1 METSAEERKLE
12 IGPDILKNLNTMRI
26 WTTFLSVLGFILIG
40 LFIIAG
46 IATGMFLTTFS
57 TTKAALGIPE
67 SMVIILLFVSGA
79 ISLFPVVFLFRFSK
93 NIRDAVQNNDQQ
105 KLDRGIRNLR
115 KYFAF
120 IGILVIIAITAYALG
135 LIYAG
140 ASMSFLKG
148 A

>member
-1 METSAEERKLE
+1 METPSEERKLE
-12 IGPDILKNLNTMRI
+12 IDHDTLKNLNTIRI

-57 TTKAALGIPE
+57 TTKETLGIPE
-67 SMVIILLFVSGA
+67 SMVIILSFVAGA
-79 ISLFPVVFLFRFSK
+79 ISLFPVLFLFRFSK

-105 KLDRGIRNLR
+105 KFDRGIRNLK
-115 KYFAF
+115 KYFTF
-120 IGILVIIAITAYALG
+120 IGILVIIALAAYALG

-140 ASMSFLKG
+140 ASMSFLTG
-148 A
+148 S

>member
-1 METSAEERKLE
+1 METSPEERKLE
-12 IGPDILKNLNTMRI
+12 IGPDTLRNLNTIRI

-46 IATGMFLTTFS
+46 IATGMFLTSFS
-57 TTKAALGIPE
+57 TTKATLGIPE
-67 SMVIILLFVSGA
+67 SMVIILLFVAGA

-105 KLDRGIRNLR
+105 KLDRGIRNLK
-115 KYFAF
+115 KYFTF
-120 IGILVIIAITAYALG
+120 IGILVIIAITVYAVG

>member
-1 METSAEERKLE
+1 METPSEERKLE
-12 IGPDILKNLNTMRI
+12 IDHDTLKNLNTIRI

-57 TTKAALGIPE
+57 TTKETLGIPE
-67 SMVIILLFVSGA
+67 SMVIILSFVAGA
-79 ISLFPVVFLFRFSK
+79 ISLFPVLFLFRFSK

-105 KLDRGIRNLR
+105 KFDRGIWNLK
-115 KYFAF
+115 KYFTF
-120 IGILVIIAITAYALG
+120 IGILVIIALAAYALG

-148 A
+148 S

>member
-1 METSAEERKLE
+1 METPPEERKLV
-12 IGPDILKNLNTMRI
+12 IGRENLKNLNTIRI

-57 TTKAALGIPE
+57 TTKASLGIPE
-67 SMVIILLFVSGA
+67 SMVVLLLFVAGA
-79 ISLFPVVFLFRFSK
+79 ISLFPVLYLFRFSK

-105 KLDRGIRNLR
+105 KLDSGIKNLK
-115 KYFAF
+115 KYFIF
-120 IGILVIIAITAYALG
+120 IGILVIIAFAAYALG

>member
-12 IGPDILKNLNTMRI
+12 IGPDTLKNLNTIRI

-46 IATGMFLTTFS
+46 LATGMFLTTFS
-57 TTKAALGIPE
+57 TTKAFLGIPE
-67 SMVIILLFVSGA
+67 SMVIILLFVAGA

-115 KYFAF
+115 KYFTF
-120 IGILVIIAITAYALG
+120 IGILVIIAITVYAVG

-140 ASMSFLKG
+140 ASISFLKG

>member
-12 IGPDILKNLNTMRI
+12 IGSDTLKNLNTIRI

-46 IATGMFLTTFS
+46 IVTGMFLTTFS
-57 TTKAALGIPE
+57 TTKAALCIPE
-67 SMVIILLFVSGA
+67 SLVIILLFVAGA

-115 KYFAF
+115 KYFTF
-120 IGILVIIAITAYALG
+120 IGILVIIAITVYAAG

-140 ASMSFLKG
+140 ASISFLKG

>member
-1 METSAEERKLE
+1 METPSEERKLE
-12 IGPDILKNLNTMRI
+12 IDRDTLKNLNTIRI

-57 TTKAALGIPE
+57 TTKETLGIPE
-67 SMVIILLFVSGA
+67 SMVIILLFVAGA
-79 ISLFPVVFLFRFSK
+79 ISLFPVLFLFRFSK

-105 KLDRGIRNLR
+105 KFDRGIRNLK
-115 KYFAF
+115 KYFTF
-120 IGILVIIAITAYALG
+120 IGILVIIALAAYALG

-148 A
+148 S

>member
-1 METSAEERKLE
+1 METSPQERKLE
-12 IGPDILKNLNTMRI
+12 IGPDTLKNLNTIRI

-67 SMVIILLFVSGA
+67 SMVVILLFVAGA

-105 KLDRGIRNLR
+105 KLDRGIRNL
-115 KYFAF
+115 KKHFTF
-120 IGILVIIAITAYALG
+120 IGILVIIAITVYAVG

-140 ASMSFLKG
+140 ASISFLKG

>member
-1 METSAEERKLE
+1 METSSEERKLE
-12 IGPDILKNLNTMRI
+12 IGSDTLKNLNTIRI

-46 IATGMFLTTFS
+46 IVTGMFLTTFS

-67 SMVIILLFVSGA
+67 SMVIILLFVAGA

-115 KYFAF
+115 KYFTF
-120 IGILVIIAITAYALG
+120 IGILVIIAITVYAAG

-140 ASMSFLKG
+140 ASISFLKG

>member
-1 METSAEERKLE
+1 METPPEERKLV
-12 IGPDILKNLNTMRI
+12 IGRENLKNLNTIRI

-57 TTKAALGIPE
+57 TTKASLGIPE
-67 SMVIILLFVSGA
+67 SMVVLLLFVAGA
-79 ISLFPVVFLFRFSK
+79 ISLFPVLYLFRFSK

-105 KLDRGIRNLR
+105 KLDSGIKNLK
-115 KYFAF
+115 KYFTF
-120 IGILVIIAITAYALG
+120 IGILVIIALAAYALG

-140 ASMSFLKG
+140 ASMSFLNG

>member
-1 METSAEERKLE
+1 METSPEERKLE

-67 SMVIILLFVSGA
+67 SMVIILLFVAGA

>member
-1 METSAEERKLE
+1 METPSEERKLE
-12 IGPDILKNLNTMRI
+12 IDHDTLKNLNTIRI

-57 TTKAALGIPE
+57 TTKETLGIPE
-67 SMVIILLFVSGA
+67 SMVIILLFVAGA
-79 ISLFPVVFLFRFSK
+79 ISLFPVLFLFRFSK

-105 KLDRGIRNLR
+105 KFDRGIRNLK
-115 KYFAF
+115 KYFTF
-120 IGILVIIAITAYALG
+120 IGILVIIALAAYALG

-148 A
+148 S

>member
-12 IGPDILKNLNTMRI
+12 IGSDTLKNLNTIRI

-40 LFIIAG
+40 IFIIAG

-57 TTKAALGIPE
+57 TTRETLGIPE
-67 SMVIILLFVSGA
+67 SMVVILLLVAGA
-79 ISLFPVVFLFRFSK
+79 ISLFPVLFLFRFSK
-93 NIRDAVQNNDQQ
+93 NIRDAVQDKDQQ
-105 KLDRGIRNLR
+105 KFDRGIRNLK
-115 KYFAF
+115 KYFTF
-120 IGILVIIAITAYALG
+120 IGILVIIALAAYALG

-140 ASMSFLKG
+140 ASMTFLKG